1 MGRVKL
7 LSCVLGILAAGSAA
21 NSVSAQTAVN
31 LSGTYRCMQGCGSSL
46 EGKAYVTQNGRDLNI
61 VTETGVAVQA
71 WFDVF
76 TPTTRIWMEALHQ
89 GAVYSPDGMTIQFD
103 QGALLRRIDD
113 PEHVAIAYCARRF
126 RSYDP
131 VSQTYLGRDGQR
143 HTCS

>member
-1 MGRVKL
+1 MDRVKR
-7 LSCVLGILAAGSAA
+7 LSCVLGILAAGLAA

-31 LSGTYRCMQGCGSSL
+31 LSGTYRCMQGCVPGF
-46 EGKAYVTQNGRDLNI
+46 EGRAYVTQNGRDLNI
-61 VTETGVAVQA
+61 VTESAVAVQA

-103 QGALLRRIDD
+103 QGALLKRIDD
-113 PEHVAIAYCARRF
+113 PEHLAIAYCARRF

-131 VSQTYLGRDGQR
+131 VSQTYRRDGQR
-143 HTCS
+143 HSCS